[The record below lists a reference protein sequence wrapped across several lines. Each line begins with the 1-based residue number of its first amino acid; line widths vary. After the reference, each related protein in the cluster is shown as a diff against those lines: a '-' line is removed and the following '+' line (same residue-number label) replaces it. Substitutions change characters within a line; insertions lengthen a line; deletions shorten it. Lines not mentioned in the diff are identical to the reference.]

1 MSSTVKPFEILL
13 KHSKYT
19 FTSETS
25 ALELINADTIIIQ
38 NAADGIL
45 MHRYLFL
52 LLLAC
57 TEKNTVY
64 PKNNNIFTE
73 FTIWQLKSKVCIKS
87 NAIT

>member
-25 ALELINADTIIIQ
+25 ALELINADTIIIEK
-38 NAADGIL
+38 AAARIL

-52 LLLAC
+52 SLLAC
-57 TEKNTVY
+57 TEKKILLT
-64 PKNNNIFTE
+64 PK
-73 FTIWQLKSKVCIKS
+73 
-87 NAIT
+87 ITTFLRNLPFGN